1 MKKNKI
7 LLVDDEEIVL
17 AGWQEVL
24 ESSGYDVRTALSGKE
39 ALEIVNKEK
48 PDIVFTDLV
57 MPDMNGIEVC
67 KRIKEIYP
75 DLDVVFV
82 SGHPLEIEKYLMDFL
97 NAGGRDEYLRKPLYK
112 EEILKITK
120 QILMQKK

>member
-1 MKKNKI
+1 MKKTKI

-24 ESSGYDVRTALSGKE
+24 ESSGYDVRTALSGRE
-39 ALEIVNKEK
+39 ALEIAYKEK

-67 KRIKEIYP
+67 KKIKSEDRSKEII
-75 DLDVVFV
+75 VVMIT
-82 SGHPLEIEKYLMDFL
+82 GMLEETLKERSFE
-97 NAGGRDEYLRKPLYK
+97 AGADHFLRKPCKIEDLYRIFDSAQGK
-112 EEILKITK
+112 
-120 QILMQKK
+120 